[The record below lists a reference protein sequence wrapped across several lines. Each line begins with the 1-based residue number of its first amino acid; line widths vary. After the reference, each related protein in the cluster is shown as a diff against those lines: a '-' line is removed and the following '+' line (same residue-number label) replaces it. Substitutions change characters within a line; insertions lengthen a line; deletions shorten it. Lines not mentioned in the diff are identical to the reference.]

1 MHRKPSPELPAALRI
16 LLVGIQNL
24 LRRNCWLLKT
34 SHSADADAL
43 DRSSPINSVSS
54 AAPLLK
60 QCNDAMDCLHNP
72 LLTAQIEILVL
83 LLVARLGTVTFKR
96 LNFSY

>member
-1 MHRKPSPELPAALRI
+1 
-16 LLVGIQNL
+16 
-24 LRRNCWLLKT
+24 
-34 SHSADADAL
+34 
-43 DRSSPINSVSS
+43 
-54 AAPLLK
+54 
-60 QCNDAMDCLHNP
+60 MDCLHNP